1 MDEGD
6 LTKYV
11 KDSVILLDV
20 VHTVQ
25 LVVDS
30 SAGYHL
36 IIIGSMM
43 MMTMMMVMMMMMMMM
58 MRWRIM
64 ILMTKRV
71 RMRRRIS
78 KGNIHFICHFVLF
91 TVPTK
96 QHSPRWSK
104 TFLR

>member
-43 MMTMMMVMMMMMMMM
+43 MMTMMMVMMMLM
-58 MRWRIM
+58 IM
-64 ILMTKRV
+64 IMIRTMVMTMKMTCNKSEELSSV
-71 RMRRRIS
+71 CENAS
-78 KGNIHFICHFVLF
+78 EAAVGCD
-91 TVPTK
+91 
-96 QHSPRWSK
+96 
-104 TFLR
+104 